1 MGGLFSRRV
10 SKDLLAGLI
19 FIGFGLAFG
28 VGSFNYEIGS
38 AFRMGPGYL
47 PLVLSLIIVALG
59 VIILVQGA
67 AASADESPIGGV
79 PLLGL
84 VLIMGAL
91 IFFGLTVRG
100 LGLVPSL
107 FVTAFMSA
115 FASKQTG
122 LVGALLIA
130 AFLTAISILIFVEAL
145 GLPLRTFG
153 PWLAG
158 LGF

>member
-1 MGGLFSRRV
+1 MLDRLFSKGL
-10 SKDLLAGLI
+10 SKDLLSGLI

-28 VGSFNYEIGS
+28 LASLNYEIGS
-38 AFRMGPGYL
+38 ALRMGPGYL

-59 VIILVQGA
+59 VVIVIQSA
-67 AASADESPIGGV
+67 AAPPDETPIGGA
-79 PLLGL
+79 PWLGL

-91 IFFGLTVRG
+91 IFFGVTVRG

-107 FVTAFMSA
+107 FITSFLSA

-122 LVGALLIA
+122 LVGALVIA
-130 AFLTAISILIFVEAL
+130 TFLTVISILVFIEAL

-153 PWLAG
+153 PWVN
-158 LGF
+158 F